1 MERFQKG
8 TYFPEAYVSQ
18 GQLPIG
24 VCGRVTIRPGKISY
38 RSGQDLTATSVA
50 AVESPREVQ
59 GSTVLEIGDSPDF
72 ALSLSLSGFLVTF
85 EARGGAAQ
93 STTRTP
99 STPYGTGKRECA
111 PRDRGEG
118 QHA

>member
-1 MERFQKG
+1 D
-8 TYFPEAYVSQ
+8 AV
-18 GQLPIG
+18 
-24 VCGRVTIRPGKISY
+24 GRI
-38 RSGQDLTATSVA
+38 GQDLTAAFSA
-50 AVESPREVQ
+50 APESAQQIQ
-59 GSTVLEIGDSPDF
+59 GSTAYEIGDSPDF

-118 QHA
+118 QHASRRFVSSRCSRSRFD

>member
-1 MERFQKG
+1 MW
-8 TYFPEAYVSQ
+8 PSHDS
-18 GQLPIG
+18 
-24 VCGRVTIRPGKISY
+24 GRQDPVRRI
-38 RSGQDLTATSVA
+38 GQDLTAAFSA
-50 AVESPREVQ
+50 APESAQQIQ

-118 QHA
+118 QHASRRFLPSRCTRSRCDGGGSPD